1 MTPSTGRIYLL
12 RHGETEWSQSGRHT
26 GRTDIELTDRG
37 RERAVAT
44 GALLPR
50 LRGTTDPPALV
61 VASPRVRARVTA
73 DLAGLHVDRIDDRLA
88 EWDYGDYEGVT
99 TPEIRE
105 TVPGWTVWT
114 HPTPGGETAEQVT
127 ARADAMIGEAEKH
140 LEQGDVVLVG
150 HGQFSRVL
158 MARWIG
164 LAAAGGQHIAMDP
177 AAWAVL
183 GFEREAHQLAATNV
197 TPALAG

>member
-1 MTPSTGRIYLL
+1 
-12 RHGETEWSQSGRHT
+12 
-26 GRTDIELTDRG
+26 
-37 RERAVAT
+37 
-44 GALLPR
+44 
-50 LRGTTDPPALV
+50 
-61 VASPRVRARVTA
+61 
-73 DLAGLHVDRIDDRLA
+73 
-88 EWDYGDYEGVT
+88 
-99 TPEIRE
+99 
-105 TVPGWTVWT
+105 
-114 HPTPGGETAEQVT
+114 
-127 ARADAMIGEAEKH
+127 MIGEAEKH